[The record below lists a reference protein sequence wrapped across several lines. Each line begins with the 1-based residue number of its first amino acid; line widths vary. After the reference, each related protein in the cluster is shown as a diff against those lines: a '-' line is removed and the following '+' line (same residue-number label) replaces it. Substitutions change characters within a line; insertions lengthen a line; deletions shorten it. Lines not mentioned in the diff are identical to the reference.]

1 MGFPDFNVTRLPFN
15 ECAPNTVDG
24 IRALARIAV
33 EVYEDIGVMDY
44 LDGLE
49 LLILQAMRVKPDGV
63 GTDWHNKVVPIGLKH
78 TRRGI
83 VITWRVH
90 NADGCEACAGR
101 GTLKATGHNG
111 QRYSVECPECCGS
124 GETEGDEEFLKTD
137 LDGHEWQR
145 AA

>member
-1 MGFPDFNVTRLPFN
+1 MRFYDFNVTRLPFN

-33 EVYEDIGVMDY
+33 EVYEDIRVMDY

-49 LLILQAMRVKPDGV
+49 LLILQAMRVKPESVGRDG
-63 GTDWHNKVVPIGLKH
+63 KVVPIGIRHSK
-78 TRRGI
+78 RGI
-83 VITWRVH
+83 VVTWRVD
-90 NADGCEACAGR
+90 NTDGCIACFGR
-101 GTLKATGHNG
+101 GTLKAKGHDG
-111 QRYSVECPECCGS
+111 HTYHVECPECCGT

-137 LDGHEWQR
+137 LDGHELQR